1 MTPRQSDPSDAS
13 AAQVQAEI
21 MTESGRL
28 IYVAGMTAVDSRG
41 GVIGLGDPIAQA
53 RQAFENLQHRLASSD
68 ATLCNVVKIT
78 YYLTDIHHLPEVNL
92 VASEFIDMER
102 PIAITAVQVTG
113 LLRPEFLLQIE
124 ATAFVPLAQA

>member
-1 MTPRQSDPSDAS
+1 MTQREPTPKDAS

-28 IYVAGMTAVDSRG
+28 IHVAGMTAVDSQG
-41 GVIGLGDPIAQA
+41 EVVGLSDPIVQA

-68 ATLCNVVKIT
+68 ATLDDIVKLT

-92 VASEFIDMER
+92 VAGEFIDMER
-102 PIAITAVQVTG
+102 PVAITAVQITG